1 MATYSK
7 DFIVKNGLQVGGHI
21 MPDDNETYDLGSS
34 SKKFRDLY
42 LSAGTIYLGELF
54 LKIMVMVQW
63 VPLLQMV

>member
-42 LSAGTIYLGELF
+42 LSAGTIYL
-54 LKIMVMVQW
+54 
-63 VPLLQMV
+63 